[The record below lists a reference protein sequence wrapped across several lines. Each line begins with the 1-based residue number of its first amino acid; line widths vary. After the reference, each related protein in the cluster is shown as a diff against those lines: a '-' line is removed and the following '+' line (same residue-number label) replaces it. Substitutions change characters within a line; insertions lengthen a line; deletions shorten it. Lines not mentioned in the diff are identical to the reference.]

1 MVNKKNLF
9 CLYCLSI
16 MPMIMNQYG
25 FSRTAGA
32 ITGFINLFNPIG
44 VFFTILFFG
53 RVGYSFCLRHCW
65 IASPALRS
73 RNDVPSIKRHRE
85 RSVAIQCDYK
95 AFLFDW
101 ITTDVAVLVMT
112 YGEVAGCFARQRR
125 ARDDGFFG
133 ELDNG
138 YVYLYKK
145 ERPVLEHW
153 TFYLT

>member
-1 MVNKKNLF
+1 M
-9 CLYCLSI
+9 
-16 MPMIMNQYG
+16 
-25 FSRTAGA
+25 
-32 ITGFINLFNPIG
+32 
-44 VFFTILFFG
+44 
-53 RVGYSFCLRHCW
+53 
-65 IASPALRS
+65 
-73 RNDVPSIKRHRE
+73 
-85 RSVAIQCDYK
+85 AIQCDYK